1 MSEKRM
7 APGKTDTPFD
17 LRDRTFLFSVR
28 VIKWIRLLPND
39 TGTQVVVR
47 QLCKSSMSIGANVE
61 ETDGADTPKDRVY
74 KWVLARKE
82 ARESRFWIRLLCA
95 IGSDSPEGQA
105 LVQEAHELVNILSA
119 LITKGKRNLGAT

>member
-1 MSEKRM
+1 M
-7 APGKTDTPFD
+7 AEG
-17 LRDRTFLFSVR
+17 LA
-28 VIKWIRLLPND
+28 
-39 TGTQVVVR
+39 TGGQVNPKSQNQLSVR
-47 QLCKSSMSIGANVE
+47 QLCKPSTSISANAE
-61 ETDGADTPKDRVY
+61 EADGADTPKDRVY

-105 LVQEAHELVNILSA
+105 LVQETHELVNILST